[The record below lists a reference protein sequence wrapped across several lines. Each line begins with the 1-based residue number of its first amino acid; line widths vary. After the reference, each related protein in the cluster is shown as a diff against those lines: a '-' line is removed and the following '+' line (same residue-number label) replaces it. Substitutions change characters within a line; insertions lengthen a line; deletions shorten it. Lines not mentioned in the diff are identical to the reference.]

1 MSDLSSMYNDEIH
14 TFSWGDDQM
23 QAPAATEVD
32 APDTG
37 SHFCIHTT
45 SFENKKLKFCF
56 SYLNKCFKET

>member
-1 MSDLSSMYNDEIH
+1 MTDLSSMYNDEIH

-37 SHFCIHTT
+37 SHFVYTQPVLRI
-45 SFENKKLKFCF
+45 N
-56 SYLNKCFKET
+56 